1 MKLATIS
8 EKGCLGLKEFECKPG
23 KFTLIKGAKGVGKT
37 SVVENLKMFF
47 TNKFDRSVFVNSD
60 SEKGEILLTFDDGMT
75 AKKIYHPAGG
85 TPYANIDK
93 DGMKPKSP
101 EKYLKSLMS
110 DAQINPVSFIGLS
123 EKEQTETVL
132 NSIEMKLTPEQVT
145 EIWGEIPEGIGTE
158 QHALKLCKAI
168 ENLYFGKRTTINAE
182 IKGLKAN
189 IADLKAKLPEEYDVE
204 KWRDAKATDVM
215 KEINEATE
223 HNKYVANCTTLIEQA
238 ATQKESIQAIA
249 NAENATRQAQ
259 ITGLLEQIER
269 LKSEQT
275 AIADKV
281 KTDCAAVDEKAKKA
295 KEWLDK
301 NKEIEIQPL
310 QDKAEEI
317 ETMKGFVL
325 SADDLF
331 CKETDLEKKETE
343 EKDLSFKID
352 LARSQPA
359 KLLKS
364 AKMPIEGLGID
375 DAGNISINGRPIKNL
390 SDGEKI
396 EFALNIAKAT
406 SGPLKLILINGF
418 EALNPAEQQ
427 IFIDSVTD
435 DEYQYIITC
444 VADGELN
451 VTTGEHIV
459 IERPILPDMKTVGEH
474 ENAI

>member
-1 MKLATIS
+1 MKLTTIS

-23 KFTLIKGAKGVGKT
+23 KFTIIKGAKGVGKT
-37 SVVENLKMFF
+37 SAVETLKMFF

-60 SEKGEILLTFDDGMT
+60 SEKGEVILTFDDGMT
-75 AKKIYHPAGG
+75 AKKTYHPAGG
-85 TPYANIDK
+85 TPSANIDIN
-93 DGMKPKSP
+93 GMKPKSP

-110 DAQINPVSFIGLS
+110 DAQINPVSFVGLS

-132 NSIEMKLTPEQVT
+132 NTIHMVLTPEQVT
-145 EIWGEIPEGIGTE
+145 EKWGELPEGIDTD

-168 ENLYFGKRTTINAE
+168 ENYYFSKRTGVNSE
-182 IKGLKAN
+182 IKNLKAN
-189 IADLKAKLPEEYDVE
+189 ITDLKAKLPDNYDVE

-223 HNKYVANCTTLIEQA
+223 HNKYVANCKNLFSQG
-238 ATQKESIQAIA
+238 QSKKESIQAIA
-249 NAENATRQAQ
+249 NAENATRQSK
-259 ITGLLEQIER
+259 INTLLGQIEQ
-269 LKSEQT
+269 LKTEQT
-275 AIADKV
+275 AATNKAIAD
-281 KTDCAAVDEKAKKA
+281 CSAVDEQVAQAQK
-295 KEWLDK
+295 WLTD

-331 CKETDLEKKETE
+331 CKETNLKAKETE
-343 EKDLSFKID
+343 EKDLTFKID
-352 LARSQPA
+352 LARNEPA

-375 DAGNISINGRPIKNL
+375 DSGNISINGRPIKNL

-396 EFALNIAKAT
+396 EFALSIAKAT

-418 EALNPAEQQ
+418 EALNPSEQQ
-427 IFIDSVTD
+427 KFIDSVTD

-451 VTTGEHIV
+451 VTTGDHINV
-459 IERPILPDMKTVGEH
+459 KSEG
-474 ENAI
+474 

>member
-1 MKLATIS
+1 MKLSAIS
-8 EKGCLGLKEFECKPG
+8 EKGCLGIKEFECKPG

-37 SVVENLKMFF
+37 SVVETLKMFF
-47 TNKFDRSVFVNSD
+47 TNKFDRSVFVNTD
-60 SEKGEILLTFDDGMT
+60 SEKGEVMLAFDDGMT
-75 AKKIYHPAGG
+75 AKKTYHPAGG
-85 TPYANIDK
+85 TPSANIDIN
-93 DGMKPKSP
+93 GMKPKSP

-110 DAQINPVSFIGLS
+110 DAQINPVSFVGLS

-132 NSIEMKLTPEQVT
+132 NTIPMSLTPEQVT
-145 EIWGEIPEGIGTE
+145 EIWGELPEDIDTD

-168 ENLYFGKRTTINAE
+168 ENHYFSKRTGINSE
-182 IKGLKAN
+182 IKNLKAN
-189 IADLKAKLPEEYDVE
+189 ISDLKAKLPNGYDVE
-204 KWRDAKATDVM
+204 KWRDAKATDTM
-215 KEINEATE
+215 KEINEASE
-223 HNKYVANCTTLIEQA
+223 HNKYVANCKNLVAQA
-238 ATQKESIQAIA
+238 DSQKQSIQAIA
-249 NAENATRQAQ
+249 NAENATRQSKIAA
-259 ITGLLEQIER
+259 LLEQVEM
-269 LKSEQT
+269 LKAQQT
-275 AIADKV
+275 AATDKV
-281 KTDCAAVDEKAKKA
+281 KTDCAAVDEKVSKA
-295 KEWLDK
+295 QTWLNE

-331 CKETDLEKKETE
+331 CKETNLKAKETE

-352 LARSQPA
+352 LARSEPA

-375 DAGNISINGRPIKNL
+375 GSGNIVINGRPIKNL

-427 IFIDSVTD
+427 KFIDSVAD

-444 VADGELN
+444 VADGGLN
-451 VTTGEHIV
+451 VTTGEHLNI
-459 IERPILPDMKTVGEH
+459 K
-474 ENAI
+474 

>member
-1 MKLATIS
+1 MKITSIS

-37 SVVENLKMFF
+37 SVVETLKMFF
-47 TNKFDRSVFVNSD
+47 TNKFDRSVFINSD
-60 SEKGEILLTFDDGMT
+60 SEKGEVVITFDDGMT
-75 AKKIYHPAGG
+75 AKKIYHSTG
-85 TPYANIDK
+85 TPYSNIDK

-110 DAQINPVSFIGLS
+110 NAQINPVSFVGLP

-132 NSIEMKLTPEQVT
+132 NMIPINLSPEQVT
-145 EIWGEIPEGIGTE
+145 KLWGEIPDGIDTD

-168 ENLYFGKRTTINAE
+168 ENYYFSKRTSVNSE
-182 IKGLKAN
+182 IKNLKAN
-189 IADLKAKLPEEYDVE
+189 IADIKAKLPQGYDAE

-215 KEINEATE
+215 KEIGEATK
-223 HNKYVANCTTLIEQA
+223 HNKYVANCMMIIAQA
-238 ATQKESIQAIA
+238 DSQKKGIQAIA
-249 NAENATRQAQ
+249 NAENETRQSKIEA
-259 ITGLLEQIER
+259 LLKQIER

-275 AIADKV
+275 TAAKKIKS
-281 KTDCAAVDEKAKKA
+281 DCAAVDEKTKKA
-295 KEWLDK
+295 KEWLA
-301 NKEIEIQPL
+301 NNEEIPLEPL
-310 QDKAEEI
+310 QNKAEEI

-325 SADDLF
+325 SADDLA
-331 CKETDLEKKETE
+331 CKKMDLESKETE
-343 EKDLSFKID
+343 EKGLTYKIEV
-352 LARSQPA
+352 ARSEPA

-406 SGPLKLILINGF
+406 AGPLKLILINGF

-427 IFIDSVTD
+427 KFIDSVAD

-451 VTTGEHIV
+451 VTTGEKLTI
-459 IERPILPDMKTVGEH
+459 K
-474 ENAI
+474 